1 MGRSLGPR
9 PIPALGENCYSRAMR
24 RTVPD
29 GPAERIAARDIAR
42 GEGWCIREVICRYGP
57 HDRVFEERHDSVSIA
72 AVVAGSFQYRTDAG
86 RALLAPGS
94 FLLGDAGRCFECGH
108 DHATG
113 DRCVAFHFAP
123 DLFAE
128 IAATSAGS
136 ARFRFPTAM
145 LPAGPELA
153 APSVEA
159 AVAAAAGDRVALDA
173 LAMRVADRV
182 LRTLS
187 GSRGAAAAPSARDQ
201 RRISAALRHIEEN
214 ADRPLDLDGLAG
226 VAGMSKYHFL
236 RCFRRVIGET
246 PYAYLLGLRLRRAAE
261 RLCTTAM
268 PVSSVAFDAGFGDL
282 STFNERFRTVFGA
295 TPAAFRK
302 MGRPGE
308 QRRQPRA

>member
-1 MGRSLGPR
+1 
-9 PIPALGENCYSRAMR
+9 MR
-24 RTVPD
+24 RIVPD
-29 GPAERIAARDIAR
+29 GPAERITARDIAR
-42 GEGWCIREVICRYGP
+42 GKGWRIREVVCRHGP
-57 HDRVFEERHDSVSIA
+57 RDRAFEERHDSVSIA

-128 IAATSAGS
+128 IAATAAGS
-136 ARFRFPTAM
+136 ARFRFPAAM
-145 LPAGPELA
+145 LPAGPGLA
-153 APSVEA
+153 APAVEA

-182 LRTLS
+182 LRALS
-187 GSRGAAAAPSARDQ
+187 GSRGVAAAPSARDQ

-214 ADRPLDLDGLAG
+214 ADQPLDLDGLAG

-236 RCFRRVIGET
+236 RCFRRAIGET
-246 PYAYLLGLRLRRAAE
+246 PYAYLLGVRLRRAAE
-261 RLCTTAM
+261 RLRTTAM

-302 MGRPGE
+302 TGAGRPGKE
-308 QRRQPRA
+308 RRHSRA